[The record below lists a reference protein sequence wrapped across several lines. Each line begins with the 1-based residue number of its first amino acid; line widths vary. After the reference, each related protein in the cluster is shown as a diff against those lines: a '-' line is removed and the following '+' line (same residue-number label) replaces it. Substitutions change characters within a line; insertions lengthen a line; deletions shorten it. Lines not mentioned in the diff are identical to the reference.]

1 MSDKAGKILVV
12 ESNDGLREHIVAVLS
27 DAGYEVSTDCR
38 TGIKAVVSFNPD
50 TVVLGADPPQLDC
63 CDLLSEIKGSE
74 QTHNISVVMLSPG
87 GSAERTRGLDL
98 GSDDVLSLPF
108 DSHELL
114 SRVRVQLRNKS
125 IVDGFRERL
134 RLAEENRNATQQV
147 VKAVNEERRTFR
159 VGGLAIVAVLIVVSL
174 VFLFFYRHSQEQNTR
189 VYTAIT
195 RLQTRVLTEQQL
207 MERSRRALEGG
218 DRGSSPAGDPQRLQ
232 LQKKSEDLKSQIATT
247 DPENA
252 SVLQNQ
258 LAAVEGRL
266 QKLETEGKVAQ
277 TIIQSYEPSVCL
289 IHVVLAFR
297 DHTTG
302 LTLRYAGV
310 TVSGEPTTDEHNS
323 PLLSL
328 TGSGPEV
335 HLDVFGTG
343 FLASASGQI
352 LTNHHVAEPWW
363 QNDDLKE
370 MLDQGL
376 EPVIAEMTAYF
387 PGVPNGIAIN
397 TEKISSAAD
406 VAVLKGNI
414 SELGIKKI
422 ALADGHG
429 SAVSGGPVVLL
440 GYPTALDAI
449 LARAGTETLQSI
461 ATASKGDPKQVVE
474 ELARRNLIRPVTT
487 QGHIGDV
494 LPDKIVYDAQTTSGG
509 SGGPLFNN
517 EGKVIGINFAMVRE
531 FGGSNFAIP
540 VGYGNSLLKP

>member
-1 MSDKAGKILVV
+1 MNDKAGKVLVA
-12 ESNDGLREHIVAVLS
+12 ESDDGVREHILEVLS
-27 DAGYEVSTDCR
+27 DAGYEVSTDWR
-38 TGIKAVVSFNPD
+38 GGMKAVLAFNPD
-50 TVVLGADPPQLDC
+50 IVVMGADPPQLDC

-74 QTHNISVVMLSPG
+74 QTHNIRVVMLSPG
-87 GSAERTRGLDL
+87 GAAERTRGMDL
-98 GSDDVLSLPF
+98 GADDVLSLPF

-114 SRVRVQLRNKS
+114 SRVRSQLRNKS
-125 IVDGFRERL
+125 VADEFRERL

-147 VKAVNEERRTFR
+147 VTAVNEERRTLR
-159 VGGLAIVAVLIVVSL
+159 VGGLATVAVLIVASL
-174 VFLFFYRHSQEQNTR
+174 VFFFFYRRTQEQNTR
-189 VYTAIT
+189 VYAAIT
-195 RLQTRVLTEQQL
+195 RLQTGVLTEQQL
-207 MERSRRALEGG
+207 MERSRRALEAR
-218 DRGSSPAGDPQRLQ
+218 DRGPSPAGDPQTLQ
-232 LQKKSEDLKSQIATT
+232 LQRKSEDLKAQIATGKA
-247 DPENA
+247 ENPSA
-252 SVLQNQ
+252 LQDQ
-258 LAAVEGRL
+258 LTAVEGRL

-297 DHTTG
+297 DHTSG
-302 LTLRYAGV
+302 LTLHYAGM
-310 TVSGEPTTDEHNS
+310 TASGEPTTDEHNN

-387 PGVPNGIAIN
+387 PGVPHGIAVS

-406 VAVLKGNI
+406 IAVVKGKF
-414 SELGIKKI
+414 SDLGIKQI
-422 ALADGHG
+422 ALADGRG
-429 SAVSGGPVVLL
+429 SAVRGGPVVLL
-440 GYPTALDAI
+440 GYPTGLDAI
-449 LARAGTETLQSI
+449 LARAGEETLQSI
-461 ATASKGDPKQVVE
+461 ATASKGDPKQVIE
-474 ELARRNLIRPVTT
+474 ELARRNLVRPTTT

-494 LPDKIVYDAQTTSGG
+494 LSDKIVYDAQTTSGG

-540 VGYGNSLLKP
+540 VGYGKSLLKP